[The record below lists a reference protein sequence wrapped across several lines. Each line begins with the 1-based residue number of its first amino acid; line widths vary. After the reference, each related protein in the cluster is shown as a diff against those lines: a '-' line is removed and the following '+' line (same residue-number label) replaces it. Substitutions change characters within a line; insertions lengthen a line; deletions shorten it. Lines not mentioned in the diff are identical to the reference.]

1 MILKAG
7 NKQLSTYNDVHLQL
21 NYEGVASAFSFVFL
35 FDPGNAEQK
44 DMFRPGSFTP
54 VTIEH
59 DGELL
64 LTGMILASEFN
75 SSATKQLV
83 RVSGYS
89 KTGVLEDCEI
99 PVSAYPLQQNKL
111 TLKQIAEK
119 IIKPF
124 GLKLVIDN
132 SVSNEANKV
141 IAKSTSDDNQTVR
154 SYLTALANNRQ
165 VIVSHT
171 AKGELLFTREQVNQ
185 APVYHFDGSFPAIN
199 MNLFFDGQ
207 RMHDKISLI
216 KQATKRGKGN
226 AGQTTISNP
235 YVSVFRPT
243 VKRQTSGKDVDTGM
257 GARNILSAELKGIE
271 LTIELDRWSINGNL
285 VKPNQ
290 VITVTNPELHI
301 YNKAKFFI
309 AGVTYKGNQEA
320 QTAVLKCVLPEVY
333 NGDTP
338 KNIFA

>member
-7 NKQLSTYNDVHLQL
+7 NRQLNTYNDVHLQL
-21 NYEGVASAFSFVFL
+21 NYEGVASAFSFL
-35 FDPGNAEQK
+35 CYFDPDNAEQK
-44 DMFRPGSFTP
+44 ELFKPGTYKP

-59 DGELL
+59 EGELL
-64 LTGMILASEFN
+64 LTGVILAYSFN
-75 SSATKQLV
+75 SSSVKDLV
-83 RVSGYS
+83 RISGYS
-89 KTGVLEDCEI
+89 NTGVLGDCEI

-111 TLKQIAEK
+111 SLKQITEK

-124 GLKLVIDN
+124 GLKLVVDSI
-132 SVSNEANKV
+132 VSKEANKE
-141 IAKSTSDDNQTVR
+141 IAKSTSDDNQSVR
-154 SYLTALANNRQ
+154 SYLCALANQRQ

-171 AKGELLFTREQVNQ
+171 AKGELLLTREQVNQ
-185 APVYHFDGSFPAIN
+185 SPVYHFDGSLPAVGMSLN
-199 MNLFFDGQ
+199 FDGQ

-226 AGQTTISNP
+226 AGQSTITNP
-235 YVSVFRPT
+235 YVSVYRPT
-243 VKRQTSGKDVDTGM
+243 VKRQTSGQDVDTQLGT
-257 GARNILSAELKGIE
+257 RNILSAELKGVE
-271 LTIELDRWSINGNL
+271 LTIELDRWDINGQL

-301 YNKAKFFI
+301 YNKARFFI
-309 AGVTYKGNQEA
+309 TSVDYRGNNEA
-320 QTAVLKCVLPEVY
+320 QTATLKCVLPEVY